1 MKHLIYIV
9 HGFIL
14 LLYNVMAVMAFLFMF
29 AFAVAH
35 SLFIVVPIYFYFT
48 GHTIL
53 SSISVTITLLF
64 VFWTIGSTGS
74 TKDKKNKFYD
84 NILSFNWHLD
94 YIDKFYEFTIRK
106 LGIKSDVNKKSKSH
120 E

>member
-14 LLYNVMAVMAFLFMF
+14 ILCNVMCVMAFLFII

-35 SLFIVVPIYFYFT
+35 LLFIAVPIYFYFT

-53 SSISVTITLLF
+53 SFISVTITLLF
-64 VFWTIGSTGS
+64 VFWINGLTGS
-74 TKDKKNKFYD
+74 SKDKKNTFYD
-84 NILSFNWHLD
+84 NISSLKWHFD
-94 YIDKFYEFTIRK
+94 YIEKFYDFIIGK
-106 LGIKSDVNKKSKSH
+106 LGIKSDGDKKLNSH